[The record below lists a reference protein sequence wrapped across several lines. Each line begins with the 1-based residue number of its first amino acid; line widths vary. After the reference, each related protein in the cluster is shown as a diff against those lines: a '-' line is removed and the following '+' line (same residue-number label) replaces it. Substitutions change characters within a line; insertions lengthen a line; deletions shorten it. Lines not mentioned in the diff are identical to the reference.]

1 MEDIN
6 TLGFDASFEKHI
18 GMTKEEAYRSY
29 TLSLIH
35 I

>member
-18 GMTKEEAYRSY
+18 GMTKEEAYKLY
-29 TLSLIH
+29 L
-35 I
+35 